1 MDDERPGGAEQERVA
16 VGRALGDALGR
27 HVAARAG
34 HVLDHNRL
42 APGFGELVANH
53 PRNDVGGTA
62 GHKANHDAERL
73 VGIVRLRKCVA
84 RRQQRRQH
92 GHDTDGLHRCSPV
105 VSTDQAAEKNATAA
119 PAAGRKSLDVLLCG
133 AI

>member
-1 MDDERPGGAEQERVA
+1 MLPPEPVTFSITTGVPQASVSLSPTTRATVSPGPPATNDPPEPSG
-16 VGRALGDALGR
+16 
-27 HVAARAG
+27 VAAGARA
-34 HVLDHNRL
+34 
-42 APGFGELVANH
+42 PKSW
-53 PRNDVGGTA
+53 PS
-62 GHKANHDAERL
+62 
-73 VGIVRLRKCVA
+73 VR
-84 RRQQRRQH
+84 QRRRR